1 MRNTAR
7 CAAALGLAAT
17 AAFGPLTGAAT
28 AAPETSSLV
37 LTARYGDTSVTLPT
51 DPAAGWFSEAT
62 LTCSPSASGT
72 HPNATSACA
81 ELRRVKGDLDAL
93 QPAPGVMCPMHFDP
107 VVVTVNGVWEGRNV
121 SYERTFGNTC
131 VKNTY
136 GSVFAF

>member
-7 CAAALGLAAT
+7 WAAALGLAAT

-28 AAPETSSLV
+28 AAPEASSLV
-37 LTARYGDTSVTLPT
+37 LTARYGDTYTTLT
-51 DPAAGWFSEAT
+51 ADPAALRFSEAT

-72 HPNATSACA
+72 HPYAASACA
-81 ELRRVKGDLDAL
+81 ELRRVDGDLDAL
-93 QPAPGVMCPMHFDP
+93 RPTPGVMCPMHFDP
-107 VVVTVNGVWEGRNV
+107 VVVTVDGVWEGRNV

-131 VKNTY
+131 VKSTY